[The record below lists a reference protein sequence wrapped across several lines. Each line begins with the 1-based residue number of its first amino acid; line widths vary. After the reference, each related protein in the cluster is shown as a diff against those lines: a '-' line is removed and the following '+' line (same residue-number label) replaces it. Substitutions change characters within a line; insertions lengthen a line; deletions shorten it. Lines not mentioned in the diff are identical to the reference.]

1 MQSFNFSSFLDL
13 FSTYYTVPSI
23 LSKLIWILAIVLSLR
38 TLVDLIIKN
47 TRRMFPTFDKRVEN
61 MNTVVHIALILGH
74 LVFPFLIAIVA
85 VNMSVTALDKKYHND
100 NIIVLPATTM
110 IARNKIDEY
119 TVDDRNVKPVVVRG
133 QRLHAYKMSLVDMSA
148 QLIELQDLDMH
159 MADSYRANNIVELPL
174 DKADMI
180 QTGDR
185 VTTAKKTLHIDYTGK
200 KAFKLHVIKI
210 ERPAS
215 ADETQWHT
223 VYKAK

>member
-1 MQSFNFSSFLDL
+1 
-13 FSTYYTVPSI
+13 
-23 LSKLIWILAIVLSLR
+23 
-38 TLVDLIIKN
+38 
-47 TRRMFPTFDKRVEN
+47 
-61 MNTVVHIALILGH
+61 
-74 LVFPFLIAIVA
+74 
-85 VNMSVTALDKKYHND
+85 
-100 NIIVLPATTM
+100 
-110 IARNKIDEY
+110 
-119 TVDDRNVKPVVVRG
+119 
-133 QRLHAYKMSLVDMSA
+133 MSA

-159 MADSYRANNIVELPL
+159 MADSYRANNIVRLPL